1 MYMAPLSVKEE
12 LMKQMLRMDYE
23 PEQVVDI
30 STLTREQWLAFRRLG
45 IGGSDVAAIMG
56 ISPFVTSRDLYYDKI
71 GVTPVIEEPE
81 ANWVAKEFGHR
92 LEDLVAEIFSKKTG
106 LEVFPVRIMF
116 RHPLYPFMLAD
127 IDFFVRMPDGSFAI
141 LECKTCNYNA
151 KEKWDDGKIPEH
163 YVYQVRHYMSVVNIS
178 HAFIACLWGNNEN
191 DFVYR
196 PLERDLMEEQD
207 IIEQEGYF
215 WREFVEKKVEPPLVG
230 KPDLVLASIRRY
242 SGYADKSI
250 PEIPIT
256 TLDSKSLE
264 KYLALSDEKSRL
276 EKRKKEIDAEQRA
289 ISVPFVELM
298 GQGCKAF
305 LEDGTNRYKITF
317 NPTRRTMI
325 GKENL
330 EKLKVQHPD
339 IFKEYATETENR
351 IFRLKKEAA

>member
-1 MYMAPLSVKEE
+1 
-12 LMKQMLRMDYE
+12 MKQMLRMDYE

-30 STLTREQWLAFRRLG
+30 SILSREQWLAFRRLG

-305 LEDGTNRYKITF
+305 LEDGTNPLQDYLY
-317 NPTRRTMI
+317 TRPAGR
-325 GKENL
+325 
-330 EKLKVQHPD
+330 
-339 IFKEYATETENR
+339 
-351 IFRLKKEAA
+351 